1 MEPNETF
8 GAWLRRRRR
17 FMDMTQEQLADC
29 AGCSP
34 VTVRKM
40 EGDERRPSR
49 QLAELLAGCLGVPT
63 DERAAFVHFAL
74 RHHRS

>member
-17 FMDMTQEQLADC
+17 LLDMTQSALADC

-40 EGDERRPSR
+40 EADERRPSR
-49 QLAELLAGCLGVPT
+49 QLAELPNSY
-63 DERAAFVHFAL
+63 FVSRIYL
-74 RHHRS
+74 TCCPS